1 MLMMKWDIGYFW
13 YFTSIL
19 YTCLYHMQN
28 WYYCIILEAEEIDSH
43 IYIVHF
49 HI

>member
-1 MLMMKWDIGYFW
+1 MRYWLLLIFYKYLVHIY
-13 YFTSIL
+13 L
-19 YTCLYHMQN
+19 HHMQN
-28 WYYCIILEAEEIDSH
+28 WYYCIILEAQEIDYH